1 MRPSKTLVAASAVT
15 PSSRPAT
22 PSSTDTPVTPRVALP
37 TDLSTSLRYLDD
49 AQLQRLSGAVA
60 AEINRR
66 DQRVS
71 PTSPS
76 KAAGTEVSQ
85 SASLRQEANVV
96 EGVPEGKV
104 NVIRAAFNAGVKPAA
119 IARAFRVSQSLV
131 NRVIRAAANPKR

>member
-1 MRPSKTLVAASAVT
+1 MRPDKIVVAPAVLK
-15 PSSRPAT
+15 PSSRPAA
-22 PSSTDTPVTPRVALP
+22 PSSTDTPAPPRIALP

-49 AQLQRLSGAVA
+49 AQLQRLSEAVA

-85 SASLRQEANVV
+85 SASLRKEANVV
-96 EGVPEGKV
+96 EDVPEGKA
-104 NVIRAAFNAGVKPAA
+104 NVIRAAFNAGLKPAA
-119 IARAFRVSQSLV
+119 IARAFQVSQSLV
-131 NRVIRAAANPKR
+131 NRVIRATANPKR